1 MTSLLKLAVI
11 LIGHSVAIVD
21 ADQRMS
27 VLSDLHHFSVEGSG
41 VVHALQ

>member
-1 MTSLLKLAVI
+1 MTSLLKLNMT
-11 LIGHSVAIVD
+11 LIGGSVSIVD

-27 VLSDLHHFSVEGSG
+27 ALSDLHHFSVEGSG